1 MSMRKIGILG
11 SGIIGLSLGYK
22 LSKLFKDFKIIIF
35 EKESDFGL
43 HQSGRN
49 SGVLHCGLAYQPGS
63 LKSKLAIS
71 GIEQM
76 TNFCRKHDI
85 PHDICGKIVVASNA
99 KDVHNLDAL
108 AKNGSKNGLKN
119 LKFLN
124 KNELKKREPNVISSK
139 TLLVPNEGIVD
150 YKLVMKKFTEKI
162 IQNGGEIIFN
172 SKIENIKNK
181 NNKVLVNEKK
191 SEYELDLLFNCTGL
205 FSDRNYTKYTTKKSP
220 LKIIPFRGEYM
231 MLKPEYNLFN
241 NLIYPVADKK
251 YPFLGIHF
259 TRLIN
264 NDLEVGPNAVLA
276 FKREGYVNTDFSLK
290 DTAETLSYIGFYK
303 FILKNFKFSMNEFSS
318 SFFREV
324 FIRRTRRIIPDIK
337 SSMLTKGIAGVRA
350 QSMNSSG
357 GLVMDFKILKEGNQV
372 HVLNAPSPGATASL
386 AIADYIIKNYT

>member
-1 MSMRKIGILG
+1 MRKIGILG
-11 SGIIGLSLGYK
+11 AGIIGLSLGYK
-22 LSKLFKDFKIIIF
+22 LSKLFKDYKIIIF

-43 HQSGRN
+43 HQSSRN
-49 SGVLHCGLAYQPGS
+49 SGVLHCGLAYQAGS

-76 TNFCRKHDI
+76 TNFCRKYDI

-124 KNELKKREPNVISSK
+124 KNELKKREPNVLSSK

-172 SKIENIKNK
+172 SKIENVENT
-181 NNKVLVNEKK
+181 NNKVLVNEKNT
-191 SEYELDLLFNCTGL
+191 EYELDLFFNCTGL
-205 FSDRNYTKYTTKKSP
+205 FSDRNYTKFTSNKSP

-231 MLKPEYNLFN
+231 MLKPNYNNLFN
-241 NLIYPVADKK
+241 HLIYPVADKK

-264 NDLEVGPNAVLA
+264 NELEVGPNAVLA
-276 FKREGYVNTDFSLK
+276 FKREGYTNTDFSLK
-290 DTAETLSYIGFYK
+290 DTADTLTYLGFYK
-303 FILKNFKFSMNEFSS
+303 FILNNFKFSMNEFSS

-350 QSMNSSG
+350 QSMNLSG
-357 GLVMDFKILKEGNQV
+357 DLIMDFKILKEGNQV